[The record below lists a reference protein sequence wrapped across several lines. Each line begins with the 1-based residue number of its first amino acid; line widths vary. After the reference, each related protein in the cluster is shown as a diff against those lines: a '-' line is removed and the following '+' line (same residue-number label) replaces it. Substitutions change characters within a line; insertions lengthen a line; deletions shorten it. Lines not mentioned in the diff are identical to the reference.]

1 MKLAGALMTVLFL
14 SGFSPGDGAPDWAE
28 TSEKSLQFVESLTNM
43 ASAHRKDASGAVNA
57 LSKWNKSFSKFSKF
71 ASSLGTAFALAGVI
85 AGMLDDSDQR
95 RHDELLR
102 EFNKVHEGIKDLKK
116 MFGDLK
122 FLIKDEH
129 AKTRIDG
136 YFVSMAGVVHK
147 MHLYNA
153 NPTLYRKEMSDY
165 WERNTI
171 YNALFG
177 IYSSLVDDYI
187 SNSLIDT
194 QYEQTRGDW
203 MQINNLR
210 IYITVLLIEGHEAYT
225 LSCMLY
231 EQDENNK
238 SQNEAKEI
246 CYIKADD
253 FKDHEEKFNN
263 KFQNVLDLC
272 KKDWRKNLKMDMEE
286 IFRTHGG
293 GKSNEEI
300 GNIVQNKI
308 ISKFFWIDATI
319 VVYNGIWDG
328 KNHWVLADEFKF
340 RDHTKNWCLMLRN
353 KPGYRD
359 PFIRSL
365 STNPLRFRTKTEI
378 ELIFPEGNKNL
389 KYLPLVLGARMVHK
403 IIEGNL
409 KENGITYNGLAVVKH
424 GSGLWALTTSSEQH
438 FFLNIGGY
446 SVIISLPDYSFYKE
460 CPAEFPYAFSEGSY
474 CRKSLVTNKDTW
486 FDKRYY
492 LSEGY
497 VNCPSVPCR
506 NYVIPFDLSKT
517 VFEQFAQIGGFFG
530 KY

>member
-246 CYIKADD
+246 CYNTKADD

-272 KKDWRKNLKMDMEE
+272 KKDWKKNLMMDMEE
-286 IFRTHGG
+286 IFRTNGQT
-293 GKSNEEI
+293 KSNSEI
-300 GNIVQNKI
+300 GNIVLNKI
-308 ISKFFWIDATI
+308 KSKFFWIDATI
-319 VVYNGIWDG
+319 VVYDAIWNAR
-328 KNHWVLADEFKF
+328 NHWVYAYDFKF
-340 RDHTKNWCLMLRN
+340 RDHTKNWVLMLRN

-365 STNPLRFRTKTEI
+365 STYPKRVSTKRDI
-378 ELIFPEGNKNL
+378 ESLIVPDYGLWNDAKRIHS
-389 KYLPLVLGARMVHK
+389 A
-403 IIEGNL
+403 
-409 KENGITYNGLAVVKH
+409 ITNILQNRNVIYNGLAVVNH
-424 GSGLWALTTSSEQH
+424 GNNLWASSTSSEQH
-438 FFLNIGGY
+438 FFLNIKWF
-446 SVIISLPDYSFYKE
+446 SVIISLPGASFYKM
-460 CPAEFPYAFSEGSY
+460 CPREFPYAFYEGSY
-474 CRKSLVTNKDTW
+474 CRKSLPTNKDTW
-486 FDKRYY
+486 FDKVYIK
-492 LSEGY
+492 GY
-497 VNCPSVPCR
+497 CNCPSVPCR
-506 NYVIPFDLSKT
+506 NYILYN
-517 VFEQFAQIGGFFG
+517 IG
-530 KY
+530 